1 MISWVYKL
9 VTGSDLTLID
19 LMCFVGAIPTTIICK
34 VTSGKAPF
42 PDDSRTD
49 ALIEA
54 QDFET
59 SRSRFATPSVSAA
72 VAVSIATD
80 GCERATQ
87 ENLLRSGIS
96 NTDVAAGIFNI
107 LGGIGS
113 LCVIIFGT
121 LKKGLSE
128 TPFVDTG
135 DETVALFGG
144 CLFVSYFF
152 YLAPN
157 IPSSD
162 FRESAN
168 IMNDQITLLDL
179 LKCGLDNLATARWP
193 KAFESWEGKR
203 SGAVESYLNF
213 IWLYPACETFGT
225 AVQSH
230 NLRSST
236 GTTWAATMSFDF
248 GGILSY
254 PAADKTNEAWLAFG
268 VQQGFNGIYAVF
280 CWTTAGLL
288 FDGK

>member
-113 LCVIIFGT
+113 LCVII
-121 LKKGLSE
+121 LS
-128 TPFVDTG
+128 
-135 DETVALFGG
+135 L
-144 CLFVSYFF
+144 
-152 YLAPN
+152 
-157 IPSSD
+157 IH
-162 FRESAN
+162 
-168 IMNDQITLLDL
+168 I
-179 LKCGLDNLATARWP
+179 
-193 KAFESWEGKR
+193 
-203 SGAVESYLNF
+203 
-213 IWLYPACETFGT
+213 
-225 AVQSH
+225 
-230 NLRSST
+230 
-236 GTTWAATMSFDF
+236 
-248 GGILSY
+248 
-254 PAADKTNEAWLAFG
+254 
-268 VQQGFNGIYAVF
+268 
-280 CWTTAGLL
+280 
-288 FDGK
+288 